1 MQRTSD
7 RCATGRYP
15 GYLALELGSTISSPL
30 ARVLA
35 DLQQGTQA
43 RLDALLAAYWPHST
57 PEQRHL
63 PLLVSY
69 RLFLALLPL
78 ALSAAA
84 TRIVPAGGRTS
95 QEMWTHHSAEALADR
110 LGRAF
115 VEFPGGHNGPMLH
128 PRAFAQR
135 LRDVLGDEQGT

>member
-78 ALSAAA
+78 AL
-84 TRIVPAGGRTS
+84 
-95 QEMWTHHSAEALADR
+95 Q
-110 LGRAF
+110 
-115 VEFPGGHNGPMLH
+115 
-128 PRAFAQR
+128 
-135 LRDVLGDEQGT
+135 GDEDHQRAIVCEMKVVLYRYWEPIIGTHVSATLKGAHPHIK

>member
-78 ALSAAA
+78 ALSGDGENQRA
-84 TRIVPAGGRTS
+84 IVREVKVLLYRYWEPIMRMQRASEVRS
-95 QEMWTHHSAEALADR
+95 HETHA
-110 LGRAF
+110 
-115 VEFPGGHNGPMLH
+115 
-128 PRAFAQR
+128 
-135 LRDVLGDEQGT
+135 

>member
-78 ALSAAA
+78 ALQGDEELQRAIVREMKVVLYRYWEPIMGKQRASEVRSHE
-84 TRIVPAGGRTS
+84 TPVPAEE
-95 QEMWTHHSAEALADR
+95 QEQRRDPSLFDR
-110 LGRAF
+110 
-115 VEFPGGHNGPMLH
+115 E
-128 PRAFAQR
+128 
-135 LRDVLGDEQGT
+135 